1 MSFNLF
7 VIRLIDSPHRVSKR
21 EFWDS
26 TVDGRENRSF
36 VSQSMFFPTLRDEVG
51 LLRKRK
57 EKVVA
62 LNFARSIDWILKLIG
77 EKLDFTKDVKD
88 RRESWLNSFRN
99 TLSRISF
106 IDRPTAT
113 RYIIPTP
120 IKRIDRRPSITTTT
134 TLPLERISRVHA
146 EINETRERAREG
158 GGGWCA
164 NARNRRR
171 VLIFPRVFGVGR
183 QCYELTARAKGFAMG
198 GKAWKAKRSSRERE
212 YFWGADT

>member
-146 EINETRERAREG
+146 EIN
-158 GGGWCA
+158 
-164 NARNRRR
+164 
-171 VLIFPRVFGVGR
+171 
-183 QCYELTARAKGFAMG
+183 ARACTRRGRGMVRECTKPPPCIDFP
-198 GKAWKAKRSSRERE
+198 SRIWGRTTVLRANGESQRIRDGRE
-212 YFWGADT
+212 SVESETKLA

>member
-1 MSFNLF
+1 
-7 VIRLIDSPHRVSKR
+7 
-21 EFWDS
+21 
-26 TVDGRENRSF
+26 
-36 VSQSMFFPTLRDEVG
+36 MFFPTLRDEVG

-134 TLPLERISRVHA
+134 TTLSLERISRVHA

-158 GGGWCA
+158 GGGMVRECTKPPPCIDFPSRIWGRTTVLRA
-164 NARNRRR
+164 NGESQRIRD
-171 VLIFPRVFGVGR
+171 GR
-183 QCYELTARAKGFAMG
+183 ESVESETKLA
-198 GKAWKAKRSSRERE
+198 
-212 YFWGADT
+212 